1 MKTQDF
7 DDFIFGRKSLGG
19 LMNTFNFVEVP
30 EVQIPIRV
38 THLDRTKCYNQDGL
52 CEEDNC
58 RCDYRAEGAKEFNKI
73 EQ

>member
-1 MKTQDF
+1 MNINEFHKNQMNMIMDS
-7 DDFIFGRKSLGG
+7 ILGKST
-19 LMNTFNFVEVP
+19 N
-30 EVQIPIRV
+30 IPIRIIH
-38 THLDRTKCYNQDGL
+38 TDRSKCYNQDGL